1 MSTDRGQVPS
11 NLAAV
16 QDHNRS
22 FSGLTIVYPVISRR
36 AGGLSLGVNL
46 NPDKRCNFNCA
57 YCEVNRR
64 LPGRP
69 ERVDPARILDEL
81 TLLVRWAKE
90 GRLLSHQK
98 FQEAGD
104 LVRTIKDISFSGDGE
119 PTLVENFSECVEAA
133 AEVRRRENLDQTKI
147 VLITNATGLDKADVK
162 KGLAVMD
169 ANNGE
174 VWAKLDAGTEAW
186 YRMINRSS
194 VQFERI
200 LRNILDT
207 SRERPIVIQSLFM
220 RVHGG
225 PMPEAELLAYC
236 ERLRSIVLNGG
247 KIKEVHAYTIARPV
261 PEPWVEKLT
270 EQELEATAAVIRG
283 KTGLSVRTF
292 A

>member
-11 NLAAV
+11 GLAAV
-16 QDHNRS
+16 RDHNRS

-64 LPGRP
+64 LPGRAGK
-69 ERVDPARILDEL
+69 VDPARILDEL

-90 GRLLSHQK
+90 GRLLADEK
-98 FQEAGD
+98 FHEAGN
-104 LVRTIKDISFSGDGE
+104 LARTIKDISFSGDGE
-119 PTLVENFSECVEAA
+119 PTLAENFSECVEAA

-147 VLITNATGLDKADVK
+147 VLITNATGLDKDDVK

-174 VWAKLDAGTEAW
+174 VWAKLDAGTETW
-186 YRMINRSS
+186 YWLINRSP
-194 VQFERI
+194 VRFERI
-200 LRNILDT
+200 LANILNA

-220 RVHGG
+220 RVHGRT
-225 PMPEAELLAYC
+225 MPEAELLAYC
-236 ERLRSIVLNGG
+236 ERLRSIVVNGG

-270 EQELEATAAVIRG
+270 ERELEAIGAVIRG
-283 KTGLSVRTF
+283 ETGLSVRTF

>member
-1 MSTDRGQVPS
+1 MSTDRGQVPP

-64 LPGRP
+64 SPGRSGK
-69 ERVDPARILDEL
+69 VDPARILDEL

-90 GRLLSHQK
+90 GRLLADQK
-98 FQEAGD
+98 FHDAGD
-104 LVRTIKDISFSGDGE
+104 LARTIKDISFSGDGE
-119 PTLVENFSECVEAA
+119 PTLVENFSECVRVA
-133 AEVRRRENLDQTKI
+133 AEVRKRENLDQTKI
-147 VLITNATGLDKADVK
+147 VLITNATGLGKEDVK

-169 ANNGE
+169 VNNGE
-174 VWAKLDAGTEAW
+174 VWAKLDAGTETW
-186 YRMINRSS
+186 YRMINRSP

-200 LRNILDT
+200 LGNILDT
-207 SRERPIVIQSLFM
+207 SRERPIVIQSMFM
-220 RVHGG
+220 RVHGAT
-225 PMPEAELLAYC
+225 MPETELLAYC
-236 ERLRSIVLNGG
+236 ERLRSIVANGG
-247 KIKEVHAYTIARPV
+247 QIKEVHAYTIARPV

-270 EQELEATAAVIRG
+270 EQELEVTAAVIRG
-283 KTGLSVRTF
+283 RTGLPVRTF